1 MIRAMMMILTVA
13 SVASTASARGTF
25 NDVKR
30 VLEDQDKSVLR
41 DAQALS
47 EFGVYQSGRLPQY
60 AMNIQSVFQFGSTAL
75 ENAAQRTIND
85 KSDYLER
92 LPKFLHPNGVC
103 VVGTWEMNEGL
114 PYTGAFA
121 GGTKNLFIGRVS
133 VAMQETTRG
142 HGRGFGF
149 AGKVFPTMNPDEV
162 VDTENFF
169 SVDVLMGTK
178 VPRYLETS
186 TTNEPEIGFDFWL
199 IKLGLKIASAL
210 SKADENPGFRP
221 VKNLASMGLAAGTAP
236 KFPKWIR
243 YKPAASVK
251 NDQADF
257 RAEVLQAVRDN
268 HELVIQVDG
277 SDTTKDR
284 SASQGWKPLGRI
296 HITEA
301 MASYGCDRRLHF
313 AHPRLK

>member
-13 SVASTASARGTF
+13 SVASMASARGTF

-30 VLEDQDKSVLR
+30 VLEDQDQSVLR

-92 LPKFLHPNGVC
+92 LPKLLHPNGVC

-142 HGRGFGF
+142 
-149 AGKVFPTMNPDEV
+149 N
-162 VDTENFF
+162 
-169 SVDVLMGTK
+169 
-178 VPRYLETS
+178 
-186 TTNEPEIGFDFWL
+186 
-199 IKLGLKIASAL
+199 GL
-210 SKADENPGFRP
+210 RP
-221 VKNLASMGLAAGTAP
+221 PSP
-236 KFPKWIR
+236 
-243 YKPAASVK
+243 
-251 NDQADF
+251 F
-257 RAEVLQAVRDN
+257 RAPTFKINGREDGKTIPVDFPREPVL
-268 HELVIQVDG
+268 LY
-277 SDTTKDR
+277 
-284 SASQGWKPLGRI
+284 SQLSII
-296 HITEA
+296 HSPTPGAPMKFEIVQT
-301 MASYGCDRRLHF
+301 SSLRRL
-313 AHPRLK
+313 